1 MDKSLSSKIFIGLFA
16 GLVLGTAIQYLF
28 SGIAIFD
35 TYLLGTAEGVGGMFV
50 SLIKLLVV
58 PLVYVSIV
66 CGIVDLKDIS
76 AFGRLGGENFYSLHS
91 QYHHCDRSS
100 VDRRF
105 NFPTGCWCK
114 LSGYG
119 F

>member
-76 AFGRLGGENFYSLHS
+76 ALVVLVGKLLLSTFSIPSLRS
-91 QYHHCDRSS
+91 QQR
-100 VDRRF
+100 
-105 NFPTGCWCK
+105 
-114 LSGYG
+114 
-119 F
+119 

>member
-76 AFGRLGGENFYSLHS
+76 AFGRLGGKTFTLYILNTIIAIAAALTVGLIF
-91 QYHHCDRSS
+91 QR
-100 VDRRF
+100 
-105 NFPTGCWCK
+105 CWCK